1 MKSVKRFIKRKTKR
15 AIKDV
20 TLSCI
25 FPLAYRRFAREPV
38 EPGRAV
44 FLETKERDMPD
55 SFELLYRRLEEDP
68 QGDPC
73 YVSLAQ
79 NHVSYVQYLK
89 NCIGA
94 LRSIAC
100 AEVVLLS
107 DASDLVSCID
117 MRPETKAIQLWHA
130 CGAFKKWGMSTAE
143 LKFGGSRE
151 DLLRHPFY
159 KNLSLVTVSSPEV
172 VWAYEE
178 AMVLQDLPGVVQ
190 PIGVSRTDKFFD
202 PSFLEGAR
210 RHVEEAVPQ
219 IAGKKVILYAPT
231 FRGRVASAKGP
242 DQLDIDLM
250 SRRLG
255 GEYALLMKHHPFV
268 KDLPPIPD
276 SCRDFAFQV
285 SGDLPIDELLVVADV
300 CVSDYSSL
308 VFEYSL
314 LGRPMIF
321 YAYDL
326 GDYGDWRG
334 FYYDYDE
341 LTPGPVF
348 ESSEAV
354 VDWIEHISERFDAQ
368 EIDAFRR
375 KFMGS
380 CDGRSTDR
388 VYRWLVD
395 ETRQP
400 QEDRG

>member
-1 MKSVKRFIKRKTKR
+1 MLSVMRFIKRKTKR

-20 TLSCI
+20 TLSCF
-25 FPLAYRRFAREPV
+25 FPLAYRYFARKPV
-38 EPGRAV
+38 AEGRV
-44 FLETKERDMPD
+44 LFLETKEQDMPD
-55 SFELLYRRLEEDP
+55 SFELLYRRLADDP
-68 QGDPC
+68 SKKPRFI
-73 YVSLAQ
+73 SLAQ
-79 NHVSYVQYLK
+79 NHVSYMQYLQ
-89 NCIGA
+89 NCVHA
-94 LRSIAC
+94 LHDISR
-100 AEVVLLS
+100 AEVVVLS
-107 DASDLVSCID
+107 DASDLVSCIK
-117 MRPETKAIQLWHA
+117 MRSETKAVQLWHA
-130 CGAFKKWGMSTAE
+130 CGAFKKWGMSTAD

-159 KNLSLVTVSSPEV
+159 KNLSLVTVSSSEV

-178 AMVLQDLPGVVQ
+178 AMVLKDQSGVVQ

-202 PSFLEGAR
+202 PVFLEEAR
-210 RHVEEAVPQ
+210 QHVMDAVPQ

-250 SRRLG
+250 RRRLG
-255 GEYALLMKHHPFV
+255 KEYVLLIKHHPFV
-268 KDLPPIPD
+268 KELPAIPD

-285 SGDLPIDELLVVADV
+285 SGGLPIDELLVVADV

-314 LGRPMIF
+314 FGRPMIF

-326 GDYGDWRG
+326 GDYNDWRG
-334 FYYDYDE
+334 FYYDYNE

-348 ESSEAV
+348 EDSEAV
-354 VDWIEHISERFDAQ
+354 VDWIEHIAERFDA
-368 EIDAFRR
+368 EEVDAFRL

-380 CDGRSTDR
+380 CDGHSTDR
-388 VYRWLVD
+388 VYRWLLD
-395 ETRQP
+395 ETRRP